1 MRRHLTLHVNAL
13 RLAKGMN
20 SVMIQNQVRVRFA
33 PSPTGYLHIGGMR
46 TAIFDWLLARKTG
59 GRFILRI
66 EDTDRHRFVPD
77 SLADIMA
84 SLRWLGIEWDEGPE
98 KGGEYGPYLQ
108 SERLELY
115 QRYAQKLIDEGKAY
129 PCYCSAE
136 RLQEL
141 RQAQEKAKAKV
152 GYDRRCRNLTA
163 TERAE
168 LEASGARKVI
178 RFKTPLEGQTIVKD
192 EIRGEMVFENSTL
205 EDLILIKSD
214 GFPTYHFANVVD
226 DHHMQITHVLRG
238 AEWIA
243 STPIHVLLYQALGWE
258 PAKFAH
264 LSIFLAPDG
273 KGKLSKRHGATSVKE
288 YREQGYLPEALF
300 NCLLFLGWNPGTA
313 QELFTKEEAIEQFSL
328 ERVNASP
335 VRFSFEKLLWFNGVY
350 LRSLAPDDLARRC
363 LPFLQ
368 SAGLL
373 PEPCPPE
380 RLDYLVSLMPLVQ
393 ERLKLLT
400 DVVEWT
406 DYFLKEQLP
415 VPTKEALIP
424 KKLDQAQT
432 VRVLQAILAALSGV
446 SDQFAATDLEPVL
459 HALPEQL
466 GLKMGEVFMPLRVAA
481 SGRTATPGMYEM
493 LAALGK
499 ERVLK
504 RVNAAIKVLQ

>member
-1 MRRHLTLHVNAL
+1 VNAE
-13 RLAKGMN
+13 MN
-20 SVMIQNQVRVRFA
+20 QSPVRVRFA

-46 TAIFDWLLARKTG
+46 TAIFDWLLAHKTG
-59 GRFILRI
+59 GQFILRI
-66 EDTDRHRFVPD
+66 EDTDRNRFVPD

-84 SLRWLGIEWDEGPE
+84 SLRWLGLEWDEGPE
-98 KGGEYGPYLQ
+98 RGGEYGPYFQ

-115 QRYAQKLIDEGKAY
+115 HRYAQKLIDEGKAY
-129 PCYCSAE
+129 PCYCASE

-141 RQAQEKAKAKV
+141 RQTQEKAKEKV
-152 GYDRRCRNLTA
+152 GYDRHCRNLTA
-163 TERAE
+163 AERAK
-168 LEASGARKVI
+168 LEASGAKKVI
-178 RFKTPLEGQTIVKD
+178 RFKTPLEGQTIVTD
-192 EIRGEMVFENSTL
+192 QIRGEMIFENSTL
-205 EDLILIKSD
+205 EDLVLIKSD

-226 DHHMQITHVLRG
+226 DRHMRITHVLRG
-238 AEWIA
+238 DEWIA
-243 STPIHVLLYQALGWE
+243 STPIHVLLYQAFGWE

-300 NCLLFLGWNPGTA
+300 NCLLFLGWNPGTE
-313 QELFTKEEAIEQFSL
+313 QELFTKEEAIAQFSL

-350 LRSLAPDDLARRC
+350 VRSLTPEDLAGRC

-368 SAGLL
+368 QAGLL

-380 RLDYLVSLMPLVQ
+380 RLAYLVSLMPLVQ

-406 DYFLKEQLP
+406 DFFLKDVIP
-415 VPTKEALIP
+415 VPKREMLIP
-424 KKLDQAQT
+424 KKLDQTQT
-432 VRVLQAILAALSGV
+432 VQVLAAILATLNPAP
-446 SDQFAATDLEPVL
+446 DRFAVTDLEPVL

-466 GLKMGEVFMPLRVAA
+466 GLKMGEVFMPLRVAV

-499 ERVLK
+499 K
-504 RVNAAIKVLQ
+504 RVIQRIGQALQVLEG

>member
-1 MRRHLTLHVNAL
+1 MC
-13 RLAKGMN
+13 
-20 SVMIQNQVRVRFA
+20 QNPVRVRFA
-33 PSPTGYLHIGGMR
+33 PSPTGYLHIGGAR
-46 TAIFDWLLARKTG
+46 TAIYDWLLARKTG
-59 GRFILRI
+59 GKFILRI
-66 EDTDRHRFVPD
+66 EDTDRNRFVPD
-77 SLADIMA
+77 SLDDIMA

-98 KGGEYGPYLQ
+98 TGGECGPYFQ

-115 QRYAQKLIDEGKAY
+115 HGFAQQLIDEGKAY
-129 PCYCSAE
+129 PCYCSSD

-141 RQAQEKAKAKV
+141 RQSQEASKEKV
-152 GYDRRCRNLTA
+152 GYDRHCRNLTA
-163 TERAE
+163 AERAE
-168 LEASGARKVI
+168 LDAAGVRKVI
-178 RFKTPLEGQTIVKD
+178 RFKTPLEGQTMVKD

-214 GFPTYHFANVVD
+214 GYPTYHFANVVD
-226 DHHMQITHVLRG
+226 DRHMKITHVLRG
-238 AEWIA
+238 DEWIA

-300 NCLLFLGWNPGTA
+300 NCLLFLGWNPGTE
-313 QELFTKEEAIEQFSL
+313 QEIFSKNEAVDQFTLA
-328 ERVNASP
+328 RVNASP
-335 VRFSFEKLLWFNGVY
+335 VRFSFDKLLWFNGVY
-350 LRSLAPDDLARRC
+350 LRGLTPEDLARRC

-368 SAGLL
+368 KAGVL
-373 PEPCPPE
+373 PEPCSPE
-380 RLDYLVSLMPLVQ
+380 KLDYLAKLMPLVQ

-406 DYFLKEQLP
+406 EYFIRD
-415 VPTKEALIP
+415 VIPTPPQEALIP
-424 KKLDQAQT
+424 KKLDRAQT
-432 VRVLQAILAALSGV
+432 ITVLKTMLSALSSI
-446 SDQFAATDLEPVL
+446 SDQFTATELETVL

-466 GLKMGEVFMPLRVAA
+466 GLKMGEVFMPLRVAV

-499 ERVLK
+499 ERVLDRIEK
-504 RVNAAIKVLQ
+504 ALAVLG

>member
-1 MRRHLTLHVNAL
+1 M
-13 RLAKGMN
+13 
-20 SVMIQNQVRVRFA
+20 SQNPVRVRFA
-33 PSPTGYLHIGGMR
+33 PSPTGYLHIGGAR
-46 TAIFDWLLARKTG
+46 TAIYDWLLARKTG

-66 EDTDRHRFVPD
+66 EDTDRNRLVPD
-77 SLADIMA
+77 SLDDIMT
-84 SLRWLGIEWDEGPE
+84 SLRWLGIEWDEGPGV
-98 KGGEYGPYLQ
+98 GGDYGPYFQ

-115 QRYAQKLIDEGKAY
+115 HQYAEQLIAAGKAY
-129 PCYCSAE
+129 PCYCSGE

-141 RQAQEKAKAKV
+141 RQTQEKAKEKV
-152 GYDRRCRNLTA
+152 GYDRHCRDLTPA
-163 TERAE
+163 ERAK
-168 LEASGARKVI
+168 LEAGGVKKVI

-192 EIRGEMVFENSTL
+192 RIRGEMSFANNTL
-205 EDLILIKSD
+205 EDLVLIKSD

-226 DHHMQITHVLRG
+226 DRLMGITHVLRG
-238 AEWIA
+238 DEWIA
-243 STPIHVLLYQALGWE
+243 STPIHVLLYQAFGWE
-258 PAKFAH
+258 PPEFAH

-300 NCLLFLGWNPGTA
+300 NCLLFLGWNPGTE
-313 QELFTKEEAIEQFSL
+313 QELFSKEEAVAQFNL

-350 LRSLAPDDLARRC
+350 LRSLTAEDLAGRC

-368 SAGLL
+368 KVGLL
-373 PEPCPPE
+373 PDPCPPE
-380 RLDYLVSLMPLVQ
+380 RMAYLVTLMPLVR

-400 DVVEWT
+400 DVPEWT
-406 DYFLKEQLP
+406 GFFLKEELE
-415 VPTKEALIP
+415 VPPPEALVP

-432 VRVLQAILAALSGV
+432 IRVLEAILTALNPAPERFAV
-446 SDQFAATDLEPVL
+446 SDLEPVL

-466 GLKMGEVFMPLRVAA
+466 GLKMGEVFMPLRVAV

-499 ERVLK
+499 TRVLERIEK
-504 RVNAAIKVLQ
+504 ALAVLRG

>member
-1 MRRHLTLHVNAL
+1 M
-13 RLAKGMN
+13 
-20 SVMIQNQVRVRFA
+20 SQNPVRVRFA
-33 PSPTGYLHIGGMR
+33 PSPTGYLHIGGAR
-46 TAIFDWLLARKTG
+46 TAIYDWLLARKTG

-66 EDTDRHRFVPD
+66 EDTDRNRLVPD
-77 SLADIMA
+77 SLDDIMT
-84 SLRWLGIEWDEGPE
+84 SLRWLGIEWDEGSGV
-98 KGGEYGPYLQ
+98 GGDYGPYFQ

-115 QRYAQKLIDEGKAY
+115 HQYAEQLIAAGKAY
-129 PCYCSAE
+129 PCYCSGE

-141 RQAQEKAKAKV
+141 RQTQEKAKEKV
-152 GYDRRCRNLTA
+152 GYDRHCRDLTPA
-163 TERAE
+163 ERAK
-168 LEASGARKVI
+168 LEAGGVKKVI

-192 EIRGEMVFENSTL
+192 RIRGEMSFANNTL
-205 EDLILIKSD
+205 EDLVLIKSD

-226 DHHMQITHVLRG
+226 DRLMGITHVLRG
-238 AEWIA
+238 DEWIA
-243 STPIHVLLYQALGWE
+243 STPIHVLLYQAFGWE
-258 PAKFAH
+258 PPEFAH

-300 NCLLFLGWNPGTA
+300 NCLLFLGWNPGTE
-313 QELFTKEEAIEQFSL
+313 QELFSKEEAVAQFNL

-350 LRSLAPDDLARRC
+350 LRSLTAEDLAGRC

-368 SAGLL
+368 KVGLL
-373 PEPCPPE
+373 PDPCPPE
-380 RLDYLVSLMPLVQ
+380 RMAYLVTLMPLVR

-400 DVVEWT
+400 DVPEWT
-406 DYFLKEQLP
+406 GFFLKEELE
-415 VPTKEALIP
+415 VPPPEALVP

-432 VRVLQAILAALSGV
+432 IRVLEAILTALNPAPERFAV
-446 SDQFAATDLEPVL
+446 SDLEPVL

-466 GLKMGEVFMPLRVAA
+466 GLKMGEVFMPLRVAV

-499 ERVLK
+499 TRVLERIEK
-504 RVNAAIKVLQ
+504 ALAVLRG